1 MRARVLLVAAVVALG
16 AVGFRVGNLL
26 VPGALAHSDPC
37 HTQHT
42 CPSDHHTYVWTDTTT
57 GLQWDC
63 AEPGAPEYDPSRDT
77 TTIVYGGLTYYCRA
91 ASAGSTTS
99 TTTTTTTTT
108 ITTTTSTSATTQS
121 TSVVQTTSTSVT
133 ATATTPGPGLPSV
146 IVPDPGITPGA
157 LGANWSRTYC
167 REIRL
172 GDEGVCEFKM
182 RWRVLRSHVAQITS
196 IEEQVDEDGDRS
208 YHMRLRDGT
217 KLWTYG
223 LTDFED
229 FLTRIER
236 MSPTTQIKWHRSWRQ
251 RRQEKKRRAGEQ
263 CERVGGADE

>member
-1 MRARVLLVAAVVALG
+1 MQMPSGLLSDWGPDGLPRLARLHVRLKSADEWTKVIHTYRRRRPENRLRRARARLGDCLLPKLFIVELIVVPLALVWLLLSRPHGWTPLVVFIAWCGLVMVPLG
-16 AVGFRVGNLL
+16 A
-26 VPGALAHSDPC
+26 
-37 HTQHT
+37 
-42 CPSDHHTYVWTDTTT
+42 Y
-57 GLQWDC
+57 
-63 AEPGAPEYDPSRDT
+63 
-77 TTIVYGGLTYYCRA
+77 
-91 ASAGSTTS
+91 
-99 TTTTTTTTT
+99 
-108 ITTTTSTSATTQS
+108 
-121 TSVVQTTSTSVT
+121 
-133 ATATTPGPGLPSV
+133 
-146 IVPDPGITPGA
+146 
-157 LGANWSRTYC
+157 WSRTYC